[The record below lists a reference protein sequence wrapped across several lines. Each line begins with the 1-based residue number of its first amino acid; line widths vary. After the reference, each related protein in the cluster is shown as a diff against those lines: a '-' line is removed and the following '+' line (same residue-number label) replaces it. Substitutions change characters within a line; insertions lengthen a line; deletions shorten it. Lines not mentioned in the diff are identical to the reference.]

1 MQVPET
7 FYMDRLVK
15 VGEVHNDYSNVIP
28 YNMELLMREDGSIV
42 QELMTYKKWYEDWDL
57 GLSLSFFPHKFP
69 KFLFAS

>member
-42 QELMTYKKWYEDWDL
+42 QELMTYKKWYED
-57 GLSLSFFPHKFP
+57 
-69 KFLFAS
+69 